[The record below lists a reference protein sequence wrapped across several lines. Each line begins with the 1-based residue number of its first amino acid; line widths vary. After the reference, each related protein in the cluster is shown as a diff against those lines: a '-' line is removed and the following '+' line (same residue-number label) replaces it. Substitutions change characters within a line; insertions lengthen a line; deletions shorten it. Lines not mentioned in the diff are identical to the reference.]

1 MLGKIEGRRKG
12 TTEEQ
17 MVGWHHRLN
26 GHEFGWTPGV
36 GDGQGGLACLVHMV
50 TKSWTQLSDLTE
62 LSNILTWSKVE
73 KQFFFST
80 ISHSQIL
87 SFYRVHWYLTNDTKL
102 SKILWWNCIFLSKEN
117 VYMTCFCLFGI
128 GRRKLFLIQIKE
140 C

>member
-1 MLGKIEGRRKG
+1 
-12 TTEEQ
+12 

-73 KQFFFST
+73 KQFFFIT
-80 ISHSQIL
+80 NTHSQIL

-128 GRRKLFLIQIKE
+128 GRRKLFLI
-140 C
+140 